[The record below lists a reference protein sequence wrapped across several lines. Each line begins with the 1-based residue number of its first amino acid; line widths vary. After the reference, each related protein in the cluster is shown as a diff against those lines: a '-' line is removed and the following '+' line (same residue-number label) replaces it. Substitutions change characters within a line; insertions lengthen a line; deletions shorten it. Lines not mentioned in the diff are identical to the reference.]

1 MDPLTDPVSLTRS
14 LVDIDSTTGREGEAG
29 EWLAR
34 FLRAR
39 GYRVTEQPVTA
50 GRFNIYAQLDQPPA
64 VVFSTHYD
72 CVPPYFPS
80 RVEGGVIFTP
90 LYGSETDWLRNV
102 LAAGEATLHVEGEV
116 IELTRPRLI
125 GADELPDTIERP
137 ARWLGVDHV
146 LRLDRA

>member
-1 MDPLTDPVSLTRS
+1 MALPR
-14 LVDIDSTTGREGEAG
+14 
-29 EWLAR
+29 WLAR
-34 FLRAR
+34 FNRAVSNPAERRR
-39 GYRVTEQPVTA
+39 GKRPVLEHVGRVS
-50 GRFNIYAQLDQPPA
+50 G
-64 VVFSTHYD
+64 THYMTPLD
-72 CVPPYFPS
+72 A
-80 RVEGGVIFTP
+80 RQVEGGVIFTP

-125 GADELPDTIERP
+125 GAGELPDTIERP